1 MASGLKTGGPVDELP
16 GAAALGLCTGGTGAL
31 VGELVVAAVT
41 EGCAVAC
48 AGAGAGPCAGANGFA
63 SAEQLLQLRRRMSV
77 VVPQRAKAK
86 ERRASPK
93 AKGVV
98 TRLRR
103 ELGRHVAPK
112 RVRAEK
118 AKAAKV
124 TKAKTKARRERR
136 KRDGRTR
143 DAP

>member
-1 MASGLKTGGPVDELP
+1 MTTAGRRDTLP
-16 GAAALGLCTGGTGAL
+16 IS
-31 VGELVVAAVT
+31 
-41 EGCAVAC
+41 
-48 AGAGAGPCAGANGFA
+48 AG
-63 SAEQLLQLRRRMSV
+63 SVRRMSV

-112 RVRAEK
+112 RARAEK
-118 AKAAKV
+118 AKAAKA

-136 KRDGRTR
+136 KRDSRTR